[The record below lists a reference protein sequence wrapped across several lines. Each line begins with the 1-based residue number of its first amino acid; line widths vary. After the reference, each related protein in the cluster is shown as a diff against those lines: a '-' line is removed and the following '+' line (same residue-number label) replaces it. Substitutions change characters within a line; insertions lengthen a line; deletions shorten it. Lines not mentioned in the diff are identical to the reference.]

1 VSVRLRHPELEGQE
15 IDVAESAV
23 PFHRAAGWQVIEGQ
37 DEQGEEWPAEL
48 QPFEGQPPIR
58 MRHPDVADEITV
70 AESAVP
76 IHRSSGW
83 QVVEDE
89 ADEESDESADDGL
102 DELTVAQLQDEI
114 RTLNKLRPDDAQL
127 PVSGTKAELLE
138 RLRNAPPDEP
148 PDEADEAKPEAAADK
163 DEEA

>member
-48 QPFEGQPPIR
+48 QPFEGQQPIR

-89 ADEESDESADDGL
+89 SSSSDAEDEDEAPASEDGR
-102 DELTVAQLQDEI
+102 DTLTVEELKDEG
-114 RTLNKLRPDDAQL
+114 RERGL
-127 PVSGTKAELLE
+127 PVSGSKAELLE
-138 RLRNAPPDEP
+138 RLRTPPDEP